1 MRAPLISLLAGVRLY
16 APLIVLAA
24 ATLLVLRAPGGGV
37 GFMAGLV
44 AALALA
50 AHVLVFGAA
59 EARRAFPPIAAR
71 AFLGLGALAVL
82 AGAAARQFAYVPQL
96 GEAGLFCITVAALH
110 LVFTVLIGRA
120 PTLRDG
126 DAQ

>member
-16 APLIVLAA
+16 APLMVMLAL
-24 ATLLVLRAPGGGV
+24 TLLALRVPGAGV
-37 GFMAGLV
+37 GFVAGLI

-50 AHVLVFGAA
+50 AHMLVFGAA
-59 EARRAFPPIAAR
+59 EARRAFPPVIAR
-71 AFLGLGALAVL
+71 ALLALGLLALL
-82 AGAAARQFAYVPQL
+82 AGAGLPDYAYAPQL
-96 GEAGLFCITVAALH
+96 GEAGLFVLTLASAH
-110 LVFTVLIGRA
+110 LIFTVLVARA